1 MPKRFLALAAAIVAA
16 NAMPLGFQQNDP
28 AALAA
33 QLTGTWRLNK
43 ELSPTFVT
51 PRPGRERGGGGG
63 PSFNMAAAPQRGARG
78 GGDREPAL
86 SERPMITDA
95 EAAAQAA
102 LTAIQQIPDELTIAA
117 TAAEMKLV
125 EARGPSLFKIDGKN
139 TDVAVPD
146 GTIKVKS
153 RWDRALLRQEFSS
166 AMRKLTRTWTVDAN
180 DRLVLGQWIEGI
192 GLKRRDVTAVF
203 DRQ

>member
-1 MPKRFLALAAAIVAA
+1 M
-16 NAMPLGFQQNDP
+16 
-28 AALAA
+28 
-33 QLTGTWRLNK
+33 
-43 ELSPTFVT
+43 
-51 PRPGRERGGGGG
+51 
-63 PSFNMAAAPQRGARG
+63 
-78 GGDREPAL
+78 

-102 LTAIQQIPDELTIAA
+102 LTAIEQIPTELTIAA

-153 RWDRALLRQEFSS
+153 RWDGGLLRQEFSS
-166 AMRKLTRTWTVDAN
+166 AMRKLTRTWAVDAN

-192 GLKRRDVTAVF
+192 GLKRRDVAAVF